1 MKVKILH
8 LYNNL
13 MNLYGEYANISI
25 LCRHLNEQ
33 GVECEVTKTDSC
45 EEVELSDFDLIYVG
59 SGTEA
64 AQARAAA
71 DLIKKKDELLSC
83 AAAGTVMLFTG
94 NSFELLGSKITE
106 NDGAVLEGIGLND
119 FETKVSYKKR
129 YTGDCVC
136 SCKFIEQPFVGFIN
150 KGSQTFGIT
159 EPLFKMQMGEGNR
172 EGDSGEGFR
181 RYNVFGTHLIGPILV
196 KNPHFTKYLI
206 KLIMKDKPEFS
217 YREKIDPCEQGSYE
231 ITLRELKKR
240 MGA

>member
-33 GVECEVTKTDSC
+33 GVECEVTEADSC
-45 EEVELSDFDLIYVG
+45 EELNLSDFAFIYVG

-64 AQARAAA
+64 AQSRALA
-71 DLIKKKDELLSC
+71 DLSKKKDELLSC
-83 AAAGTVMLFTG
+83 AEAGTVMLFTG
-94 NSFELLGSKITE
+94 NSFELLGDKITG
-106 NDGAVLEGIGLND
+106 DSGDTLEGIGLES
-119 FETKVSYKKR
+119 FETRISYKKR
-129 YTGDCVC
+129 YTGDCIC
-136 SCKFIEQPFVGFIN
+136 SCSFIELPFVGFIN
-150 KGSQTFGIT
+150 KGSQTFGIS
-159 EPLFKMQMGEGNR
+159 EPLFKMQMGEGNC
-172 EGDSGEGFR
+172 EGDKGDGFR
-181 RYNVFGTHLIGPILV
+181 RYNVFGTHLIGPLLV

-206 KLIMKDKPEFS
+206 KLIMKDNPEFS

-240 MGA
+240 MDA

>member
-25 LCRHLNEQ
+25 LCRHLSEQ
-33 GVECEVTKTDSC
+33 GVECEIIKSDSC
-45 EEVELSDFDLIYVG
+45 EGFELSDFDFIYVG

-64 AQARAAA
+64 AQERAAA
-71 DLIKKKDELLSC
+71 DLIRKKDELLSC

-106 NDGAVLEGIGLND
+106 DDGKVLEGIGLKD

-136 SCKFIEQPFVGFIN
+136 SCKFIEKPFVGFIN

-159 EPLFKMQMGEGNR
+159 EPLFQMQMGEGNS
-172 EGDSGEGFR
+172 EGDKGEGFR
-181 RYNVFGTHLIGPILV
+181 QYNVFGTHLIGPILV
-196 KNPHFTKYLI
+196 KNPHFTKYIIELLT
-206 KLIMKDKPEFS
+206 KGDKHFS
-217 YREKIDPCEQGSYE
+217 YTDKFSPYEQGSYE
-231 ITLRELKKR
+231 ITLRELNKR
-240 MGA
+240 MNT